1 MSSNSK
7 KTNYGIKE
15 FEIYDYCISMDSN
28 ITWRA
33 SGSLLPVVLPRS
45 IRSYRD
51 RNYIIKDVI
60 SKLVQH
66 GELNKSNLLSY
77 CGLNLKKHQYILDDL
92 ESKKLIIKNEVLQGK
107 RTITIY
113 KPTAN
118 GLEFCS
124 SVLQSYERIFPRKN
138 CLPK

>member
-1 MSSNSK
+1 MSSNSNK
-7 KTNYGIKE
+7 MNFGIKE

-28 ITWRA
+28 RMRRA
-33 SGSLLPVVLPRS
+33 SDSSFSVVLPRS

-66 GELNKSNLLSY
+66 GELNKSNLISY

-113 KPTAN
+113 KPTVK

-124 SVLQSYERIFPRKN
+124 GLLQSYERMFPRKN
-138 CLPK
+138 C

>member
-7 KTNYGIKE
+7 KMNYGIKE

-28 ITWRA
+28 RTRRT
-33 SGSLLPVVLPRS
+33 SDSLFSVVLPRS

-66 GELNKSNLLSY
+66 GELNKSNLISY
-77 CGLNLKKHQYILDDL
+77 CGLNLKKHQCILDDL
-92 ESKKLIIKNEVLQGK
+92 ESKKLIIKYEVFQGK

-113 KPTAN
+113 KPTAK

-124 SVLQSYERIFPRKN
+124 GLLQSYERMFPRKN
-138 CLPK
+138 C